1 MPQPKAYRSNAERQ
15 AAFRRRRSQNVAALQ
30 AARGLPLLPAIAT
43 IAGWQRWRQLLEQ
56 IEKALQEAHAQMQ
69 SYCDERSEDWQD
81 SDKAEAFAERMTAIE
96 ELIDH
101 VAECRSQ
108 IA

>member
-1 MPQPKAYRSNAERQ
+1 VPQSRKYLSDAERQ
-15 AAFRRRRSQNVAALQ
+15 AAFRRRRSNSVAALQ
-30 AARGLPLLPAIAT
+30 AAKGLAPLPAIAT

-56 IEKALQEAHAQMQ
+56 IDQALNEAHAQME
-69 SYCDERSEDWQD
+69 SYSDARSQEWQD
-81 SDKAEAFAERMTAIE
+81 SDKADEFAERVAAVE

-101 VAECRSQ
+101 VTECRSQ